1 MNEVIIHKE
10 IIFLSM
16 KLTWGVYLY
25 GGREVQTPIVSW
37 RRTERER
44 RQRWWTTKCVWIAA
58 LTCQS
63 WDWALIPTLMIGRRR
78 SWPSI
83 WHSRYILRARTHI
96 LSLYA
101 FFPFLQPSICFF
113 WLFLSFHFKCS
124 ALRCSPSLI
133 DTGALMIA
141 LNKAWLNPLD

>member
-1 MNEVIIHKE
+1 MMNNEVRLNCGINMPV
-10 IIFLSM
+10 LGLGTYS
-16 KLTWGVYLY
+16 YPND
-25 GGREVQTPIVSW
+25 RQT
-37 RRTERER
+37 TELA
-44 RQRWWTTKCVWIAA
+44 IDMA
-58 LTCQS
+58 LKVHF
-63 WDWALIPTLMIGRRR
+63 A
-78 SWPSI
+78 
-83 WHSRYILRARTHI
+83 RARTHI